1 LGIYPRGER
10 GWGRNVPHKRSWGS
24 PRGSFFV
31 VGTGMGSYSPA
42 ENSPLPSLHATESMR
57 HMLCYATMPWI
68 DTVKWLAKRS
78 QRAANDLSPQSWS
91 WSAVGVEPL
100 GLYPSAPLTPET
112 HLLPEKDSNRLH
124 PSPCCVV
131 GISQLP
137 TYTTTRGAAPP
148 RLHTQARTHAAA
160 AQSVYHTHAVK
171 PYATKNMFVT
181 KALLIRSHMLHNLR
195 VTVLKPRAEL
205 RNLDYQNANSTDV
218 HGRCTAAYALASKT
232 KACVG

>member
-1 LGIYPRGER
+1 
-10 GWGRNVPHKRSWGS
+10 
-24 PRGSFFV
+24 
-31 VGTGMGSYSPA
+31 MGSYSPA

-131 GISQLP
+131 VISQLP
-137 TYTTTRGAAPP
+137 TYATKMFVAPP
-148 RLHTQARTHAAA
+148 SLHTPYARTHARRQHKA
-160 AQSVYHTHAVK
+160 SSTHTLSS
-171 PYATKNMFVT
+171 PTQ
-181 KALLIRSHMLHNLR
+181 
-195 VTVLKPRAEL
+195 LKTCSSQKLCSSGHTCYTTCE
-205 RNLDYQNANSTDV
+205 
-218 HGRCTAAYALASKT
+218 
-232 KACVG
+232 